1 MRFRVGVMQGLC
13 GGVERAGYGGS
24 NGKVSGQ

>member
-13 GGVERAGYGGS
+13 GGIDLAGYEAS
-24 NGKVSGQ
+24 NAKVSGQ